1 MRMLQKSKWIYLFSL
16 SCFLLAGLS
25 ILLVYQEP
33 NVEVVQTEKINK
45 MNYYRGLFADQLGPS
60 LLQSEFPE
68 EVLIKEETQAIKGR
82 VIYTIDPELQKAS
95 EKLLESYKPDY
106 GAIVIME
113 ADSGK
118 VLALTSFQ
126 KKQRIDTNLAF
137 RGSFP
142 AASVFKIVTAAAAM
156 DKLEDVTPETQIAF
170 NGGNHTLYKKNVMNG
185 NVNKWT
191 RYISLREAFARSI
204 NTVFGRLTLERL
216 KPEDLE
222 EYAVKFGFNKNIKT
236 DLPYDPGKTEIP
248 KEKNFHLTEM
258 ASGFNKVTT
267 MSPVQGAMIA
277 ASIAA
282 DGVMPVP
289 YVVDKVLDPQGET
302 LFKAEPLVAGITM
315 SKNGAEKIQELMEAT
330 ITQGTSRK
338 SFRSLVR
345 DKKFKELLIG
355 GKTGSLTGD
364 DPKGKVDWFVGYAMN
379 EKQKVAIAA
388 LTVNVQF
395 WTVKSAYLAQTLFKT
410 HFKEQFS
417 KANERF
423 FAEPSIREPS
433 SSKD

>member
-1 MRMLQKSKWIYLFSL
+1 M
-16 SCFLLAGLS
+16 AGLS
-25 ILLVYQEP
+25 IFVFYQEP
-33 NVEVVQTEKINK
+33 SIEVVQAERISR
-45 MNYYRGLFADQLGPS
+45 MNSFRSLFAEQLGPS
-60 LLQSEFPE
+60 LMQSEWPE
-68 EVLIKEETQAIKGR
+68 EITLTENNTTFKGK
-82 VIYTIDPELQKAS
+82 VHYTIDLELQKAS
-95 EKLLESYKPDY
+95 EKLLQSYKPDF

-113 ADSGK
+113 ADTGK
-118 VLALTSFQ
+118 VLTLTSFQ
-126 KKQRIDTNLAF
+126 KKQILDNNLAF
-137 RGSFP
+137 RGTFP
-142 AASVFKIVTAAAAM
+142 AASIFKIVTAAAAM
-156 DKLEDVTPETQIAF
+156 DKLQDVTPETQIAF
-170 NGGNHTLYKKNVMNG
+170 NGGNHTLYKKNVMNS

-191 RYISLREAFARSI
+191 RHISLREAFARSI

-222 EYAVKFGFNKNIKT
+222 EYAVKFGFNQNIKT
-236 DLPYDPGKTEIP
+236 DLPYNPGKTEIP

-267 MSPVQGAMIA
+267 MSPLQGAMIA

-289 YVVDKVLDPQGET
+289 YVVDKVVDET
-302 LFKAEPLVAGITM
+302 GQTIFKAEPLVAGITM
-315 SKNGAEKIQELMEAT
+315 SKNSAEKIQELMEAT

-338 SFRSLVR
+338 AFRSLIR
-345 DKKFKELLIG
+345 DKKFRELLIG

-379 EKQKVAIAA
+379 ENQKIAIAA
-388 LTVNVQF
+388 LTVNVQY
-395 WTVKSAYLAQTLFKT
+395 WTVKSAHLAQTLFKT

-433 SSKD
+433 STKTN